1 MTTSRPARRAGID
14 SDWTSFGEVIFCRVS
29 DARTRALTP
38 ASANVCNEA
47 PRCLSF
53 LLYLPRSTGSV
64 LGQEERTRAGD
75 ARTRRSN
82 VTRSERASIVCGY
95 SRLARPDVGAA
106 DLAID
111 AGRALGR
118 VNLEIDVC
126 KACRRQRG
134 SVVIDRDRARDAS
147 RPSVQ
152 RLLDLRVERLELHHI
167 GNREP
172 ASRPKHPERLF
183 DHSALVLGQVDHAV
197 RDDDIDRS
205 VRQWHILDRP
215 LQEGCVRDARALHV
229 AIRQVEHLIRHVDAV
244 RVATGRYTPRREQ
257 YVETRARS
265 EVEHHLAWL
274 ELREHRGIAA
284 AETHRLA

>member
-95 SRLARPDVGAA
+95 SRLSRPDVGAA
-106 DLAID
+106 
-111 AGRALGR
+111 G
-118 VNLEIDVC
+118 
-126 KACRRQRG
+126 
-134 SVVIDRDRARDAS
+134 
-147 RPSVQ
+147 P
-152 RLLDLRVERLELHHI
+152 
-167 GNREP
+167 
-172 ASRPKHPERLF
+172 
-183 DHSALVLGQVDHAV
+183 
-197 RDDDIDRS
+197 
-205 VRQWHILDRP
+205 
-215 LQEGCVRDARALHV
+215 ALH
-229 AIRQVEHLIRHVDAV
+229 A
-244 RVATGRYTPRREQ
+244 RRGLS
-257 YVETRARS
+257 RG
-265 EVEHHLAWL
+265 
-274 ELREHRGIAA
+274 ELGID
-284 AETHRLA
+284 LCQ

>member
-1 MTTSRPARRAGID
+1 MTTSRPARRAGIE

-126 KACRRQRG
+126 KACHRQRG

-152 RLLDLRVERLELHHI
+152 RLLDLRVVPLERSMLRFARSSISSVMSTPYAWPPGDTRRAES
-167 GNREP
+167 NT
-172 ASRPKHPERLF
+172 SRPAPDPRSSTTWPGSSCASIVGLPQPRLT
-183 DHSALVLGQVDHAV
+183 DSL
-197 RDDDIDRS
+197 S
-205 VRQWHILDRP
+205 P
-215 LQEGCVRDARALHV
+215 
-229 AIRQVEHLIRHVDAV
+229 
-244 RVATGRYTPRREQ
+244 
-257 YVETRARS
+257 
-265 EVEHHLAWL
+265 
-274 ELREHRGIAA
+274 IA
-284 AETHRLA
+284 E